1 MFEGANKQQLSAS
14 HYSTRRVEHAQPEK
28 RQKRSPGK
36 SQAMNRQQA
45 RGHIDAQNP
54 NGPNIESA
62 QEDEVNNYRGCWRP
76 FRDRWKPVPA
86 TGAQNYQAQNHASEG
101 AAAYQYP
108 ASDGQQQIQRESGIP
123 MNDSGQTHSSFPPYQ
138 PSSGHS
144 NVVPD
149 QQLHWQHAG
158 VSGLS
163 PGGVHQNS
171 PLYDV
176 NNTGIHNS
184 YWSPLSSQINAP
196 NPYAPPFQQQLHS
209 QQQQQQQQQPQQPPS
224 VPYGAGYNLFGI
236 PPLGNVPV
244 PTGSDLVALASAAAF
259 MDVFGQ
265 QNKIN
270 PQSLE
275 VLPSG
280 AYTHPDAPAGGDTS
294 RFPNARNSAR
304 HATPQQPRGPRPL
317 VAPVPTKEYMQQASR
332 PPRRL
337 ASGQPLLIILDLNG
351 TLIYRRHRRLPPS
364 FAKRH
369 GLDAFLTSIF
379 AKHKVMIWSSSQ
391 PVTVKAVCA
400 QLFPSEMRAA
410 LVAEWGRDKFGLT
423 QSQYKE
429 KIQVYKVLDKVW
441 GDKSIQAQYPTGVP
455 IIRKGNGNKPD
466 TPIKKTRWD
475 QSNTVLIDDSIL
487 KAAGQPYNIL
497 EVPEFTN
504 DPAVDETHILDVVLK
519 KLEILAQYEDVSQVF
534 KHWKSRRKQKEF
546 GNLGPGDDIICNEP
560 TEIHDIEDNVSDLSE
575 GPDADTAPAALADG
589 ASMTKGERKKA
600 RKEERKAAAAA
611 RKRERK
617 AAAKAAKKAAQQP
630 IRQQAKQ
637 NPTKEKMKKN
647 TTATTASEKQ
657 PDKDAK
663 QTTITNNNN
672 NNNNNPILA
681 VDAVCDGSA
690 SPAPSSSSENF
701 LLDRLEESL
710 TVSPG
715 KAPR

>member
-1 MFEGANKQQLSAS
+1 MFEGANKQQSLAS

-28 RQKRSPGK
+28 RQKHSRGK

-45 RGHIDAQNP
+45 RGHIDAQNA
-54 NGPNIESA
+54 NGSNIESA

-86 TGAQNYQAQNHASEG
+86 TGAQNYQSQTHASEG

-108 ASDGQQQIQRESGIP
+108 ASEGQQQTQRESGIP
-123 MNDSGQTHSSFPPYQ
+123 MNDNGQTHSNFPPYQ

-163 PGGVHQNS
+163 PGGAHQNS
-171 PLYDV
+171 PFYDV

-184 YWSPLSSQINAP
+184 YWSPLPGQINAP

-209 QQQQQQQQQPQQPPS
+209 QQQQQQHQPPS
-224 VPYGAGYNLFGI
+224 VPYGVGYNLFGV

-265 QNKIN
+265 QHKMN

-294 RFPNARNSAR
+294 RSPNARNNAR
-304 HATPQQPRGPRPL
+304 HTTPQQPRGPRPL
-317 VAPVPTKEYMQQASR
+317 VAPVPTKEYIQQASK

-337 ASGQPLLIILDLNG
+337 VSGQPLLIILDLNG

-369 GLDAFLTSIF
+369 GVDAFLTSIF

-441 GDKSIQAQYPTGVP
+441 GDKSIQAQYPKGVP
-455 IIRKGNGNKPD
+455 IIRKGNGSKPD
-466 TPIKKTRWD
+466 TPIQKTRWD

-487 KAAGQPYNIL
+487 KAAAQPYNIL

-504 DPAVDETHILDVVLK
+504 DPAVDETHILDVVLQ

-534 KHWKSRRKQKEF
+534 KHWNSRRKQKEF
-546 GNLGPGDDIICNEP
+546 GNLAPGDDIICNEP
-560 TEIHDIEDNVSDLSE
+560 TEIHHIEEDNVSDLSE
-575 GPDADTAPAALADG
+575 GPDADTAAAALADG
-589 ASMTKGERKKA
+589 ASMTKDERKKA

-630 IRQQAKQ
+630 VKQQAKQ
-637 NPTKEKMKKN
+637 KPTKEKKKKN
-647 TTATTASEKQ
+647 PTTASEKQ
-657 PDKDAK
+657 PDK
-663 QTTITNNNN
+663 
-672 NNNNNPILA
+672 NNNNPILA
-681 VDAVCDGSA
+681 VDAVCNGSA

-715 KAPR
+715 EATR